1 MSEIFLTA
9 DRLSKIYALTNKKP
23 HEALRDVSLTIYKA
37 EVLSLLGING
47 AGKTTLISIL
57 ATLHP
62 PTSGTIYWKGTSVY
76 QNLLAYRAVIG
87 YCPQYSTM
95 EPSLS
100 MEENLIFSGRYYG
113 MSKKAAL
120 ERKQHLLDR
129 FQLTRY
135 AHSYLHQLSGGYR
148 QRFLLARAL
157 MHHPQFVIL
166 DEPTVGLDSHVRRDL
181 WKMIR
186 SLQEDNISIVL
197 TTHYLDEAEYL
208 SNRICLI
215 HDGVIRS
222 IDTPQKLK
230 EKHKKCSLEEV
241 FLTFVDDPH
250 SVLFSQDD
258 VIEEESP

>member
-1 MSEIFLTA
+1 MENIVLTA
-9 DRLSKIYALTNKKP
+9 DRLSKIYALPKANP
-23 HEALRDVSLTIYKA
+23 HEALRDVSFALYKG
-37 EVLSLLGING
+37 EVFSLLGVNG

-62 PTSGTIYWKGTSVY
+62 PTSGTIYWKGKSVY
-76 QNLLAYRAVIG
+76 ANLLAYRAVIG

-129 FQLTRY
+129 FRLTRY
-135 AHSYLHQLSGGYR
+135 ARSYLHQLSGGYR

-157 MHHPQFVIL
+157 MHHPKLVIL

-186 SLQEDNISIVL
+186 SLQEDTISVVL
-197 TTHYLDEAEYL
+197 TTHYLDEAENL

-215 HDGVIRS
+215 HDGTIRA
-222 IDTPQKLK
+222 IDTPHKLK
-230 EKHKKCSLEEV
+230 EKHKKQSLEEV

-250 SVLFSQDD
+250 SVLFSHNG
-258 VIEEESP
+258 VSEEESP